1 MSYNRPA
8 YELPEDD
15 PDTVSLYISLI
26 PEKKKKG
33 KTDKQIMD
41 LAKEEMIK
49 YRVPP
54 PNNLRK
60 KVYGGRKRT
69 RRYKKSLKKRK
80 TKKRKSTKQKK
91 TRKQA

>member
-1 MSYNRPA
+1 
-8 YELPEDD
+8 
-15 PDTVSLYISLI
+15 
-26 PEKKKKG
+26 
-33 KTDKQIMD
+33 MD

-54 PNNLRK
+54 PNNLRG

-80 TKKRKSTKQKK
+80 TKKRKLIKQKK
-91 TRKQA
+91 TRK

>member
-26 PEKKKKG
+26 PEKKRKG

-41 LAKEEMIK
+41 LAKEEMKK

-54 PNNLRK
+54 PNNLR
-60 KVYGGRKRT
+60 GGRKRT